1 MLAEPKLPT
10 PPSQPAIA
18 ATASSGASAAVGLA
32 DRALERST
40 RVFTVMGLL
49 VIALLIGIAAV
60 TALGRVPVPALSS
73 ISNATLILAL
83 VAGVVP
89 IALLLVDL
97 RVPTA
102 LRRSWFLIGV
112 AFASLA
118 IGHVGEH
125 LEPGTAAHRA
135 ADVLHLA
142 FHPLLFF
149 AVVTLPCGLR
159 THTDR
164 ARLMLDVLVTAGAV
178 TTLTLALVPAE
189 YGTVSI
195 GAVRVPGLATILGDG
210 TLIAAAAMLWLRG
223 AVTSWRDPLAPIA
236 AASVLHVVAQ
246 FAVGALP
253 LTWAAQLGEGLLVA
267 PFAFAGLAAARHR
280 ASLIACGVLC
290 GTTRRMSFLPTIA
303 ACSALLVLIVT
314 SLTPSLEVADAAI
327 ITASVV
333 GLAAI
338 TRQILGLRGE
348 LAEREQ
354 AASEQAD
361 RRLAALVKYGSDMLS
376 IVDPDTTVRYASP
389 SHKQVMGVDPE
400 TLIGKPLM
408 PIVHRDDVDASKVCF
423 ARLVSRESMHESIM
437 VRFRD
442 IRGEWRWIEAVAT
455 NLIDEP
461 SIGGIVLN
469 SRDVTQRKALEDQL
483 LEQALLDPLTKLGNR
498 RLFGDRVS
506 HALARRVRR
515 SSDVALLLLDLDHF
529 KFVNDT
535 LGHAMGDALLIAVA
549 NRLRTVLRQEDT
561 IARLGGDE
569 FAILLEDLDGGD
581 EAEAT
586 AARIQQVLE
595 RPFTLADREIFV
607 RASVGIAW
615 ATDGQDVDELL
626 TDADVAMYSAKSAGR
641 GRTERYSS
649 EMRATVAERLEVEAD
664 LRHALQRNELHLQYQ
679 PVIDLTTG
687 HVCGAEALI
696 RWRHPEK
703 GIMLPLRFISVAEES
718 DLIIEIGK
726 FVLAQAGRDV
736 LAFRAANPQS
746 ARMRVGVNLSARHF
760 LAADL
765 IPDVQR
771 VMAENNIPGSAL
783 AIELT
788 ESALASNEPII
799 AERLQGLRDL
809 GLRIALDDFGTGY
822 SSLAYLR
829 RFPIDMLK
837 IDKSF
842 VSYNAHD
849 IANDGVTKAIIS
861 IGHSLNMRTVAEG
874 VETMDQLRQL
884 RELGCALGQG
894 YLFAPPLGREA
905 FISCVQSWDS
915 NTYAAPSTAHR
926 AVA

>member
-10 PPSQPAIA
+10 PTSQLAIA
-18 ATASSGASAAVGLA
+18 STASLDASLMEL
-32 DRALERST
+32 RALERRTKT
-40 RVFTVMGLL
+40 RTVMGIV
-49 VIALLIGIAAV
+49 VISLLIAVAAV
-60 TALGRVPVPALSS
+60 EAVGGVPAWAAFSVD
-73 ISNATLILAL
+73 NATLIIAIAAGALPLGLILA
-83 VAGVVP
+83 
-89 IALLLVDL
+89 DR

-102 LRRSWFLIGV
+102 LRRSWLLIGV
-112 AFASLA
+112 AFGSLA

-125 LEPGTAAHRA
+125 LESGTTAHRV

-149 AVVTLPCGLR
+149 AVATLPCGLR
-159 THTDR
+159 TRTDR

-178 TTLTLALVPAE
+178 TTLTLALVPAD
-189 YGTVSI
+189 Y
-195 GAVRVPGLATILGDG
+195 GAVTVGDVHMPGLATILGDG
-210 TLIAAAAMLWLRG
+210 TLVAAASMLWLRG
-223 AVTSWRDPLAPIA
+223 AVTTWRDPLAPIA

-253 LTWAAQLGEGLLVA
+253 LTWAATMGEGLLVV
-267 PFAFAGLAAARHR
+267 PFALAGLAATRHR
-280 ASLIACGVLC
+280 ASLITCGVLC

-303 ACSALLVLIVT
+303 ACSALMVLIVT
-314 SLTPSLEVADAAI
+314 ALTPSLEVADAAI
-327 ITASVV
+327 VTASVV

-389 SHKQVMGVDPE
+389 SHKQVMGVEPE
-400 TLIGKPLM
+400 MLLGKPLM
-408 PIVHRDDVDASKVCF
+408 PIVHRDDLEASKACF
-423 ARLVSRESMHESIM
+423 ARLASRESMHESIV

-442 IRGEWRWIEAVAT
+442 TRGEWRWIEAVAT

-595 RPFTLADREIFV
+595 RPFTLAEREIFV

-679 PVIDLTTG
+679 PVIDLESG
-687 HVCGAEALI
+687 HICGAEALI
-696 RWRHPEK
+696 RWKHPEK

-726 FVLAQAGRDV
+726 FVLAQAARDITT
-736 LAFRAANPQS
+736 FRSANVQS
-746 ARMRVGVNLSARHF
+746 ERMRVAINLSARHF
-760 LAADL
+760 LAP
-765 IPDVQR
+765 ISFPTSSVCSR
-771 VMAENNIPGSAL
+771 RTTFREPPL

-788 ESALASNEPII
+788 ESALAANEPII
-799 AERLQGLRDL
+799 GRTIARATRPWGCVS
-809 GLRIALDDFGTGY
+809 ALDDFGTGY

-829 RFPIDMLK
+829 RFPIDILK

-884 RELGCALGQG
+884 RDLGCALGQG
-894 YLFAPPLGREA
+894 YLFAPPLSRDA
-905 FISCVQSWDS
+905 FVKCVAEWDS
-915 NTYAAPSTAHR
+915 TTFADVGVRR